1 MPKTTTPK
9 RAGIWESFDNA
20 GLDPNG
26 RSPRRAT
33 GGTDARGRIRWL
45 LALVG
50 LGGGLLLLDLA
61 GLFSTAD
68 DVASRTVGSVQLLR
82 VLGFAIPFVAYAVA
96 VHRRRDSQLEVA
108 REDHAVRFALFI
120 LIAIYAVSLLG
131 VYAPAPT
138 PSLLRSPFFL
148 PFVASLVL
156 YIAAQTYADASRAVT
171 FYGRFIRPGLKR
183 LLQVRGPQML
193 GDEKLFRGRKTVIL
207 KLDMAN
213 YTRTTFDM
221 PYGMRRLFQD
231 LWFTLVDKVVARQV
245 FLDKN
250 LGDGSVYCFEDGL
263 PGGSCSAALRA
274 ALEIRERQLGT
285 FDRLYRQRLEVLLE
299 RTPELGK
306 IAPRYYERYR
316 AKTGQD
322 FSERRTQIRIALTTG
337 YVDEGL
343 WGLAS
348 QSHYDVQGGPVVVAT
363 RLEEAAENGEI
374 VFDDDFLAEL
384 EEESPDWLDRSLLE
398 PRQVDLKGIGAWK
411 LYALPDGVGAELL
424 GQA

>member
-1 MPKTTTPK
+1 MK
-9 RAGIWESFDNA
+9 I
-20 GLDPNG
+20 
-26 RSPRRAT
+26 
-33 GGTDARGRIRWL
+33 
-45 LALVG
+45 
-50 LGGGLLLLDLA
+50 
-61 GLFSTAD
+61 
-68 DVASRTVGSVQLLR
+68 
-82 VLGFAIPFVAYAVA
+82 
-96 VHRRRDSQLEVA
+96 
-108 REDHAVRFALFI
+108 
-120 LIAIYAVSLLG
+120 
-131 VYAPAPT
+131 
-138 PSLLRSPFFL
+138 
-148 PFVASLVL
+148 
-156 YIAAQTYADASRAVT
+156 
-171 FYGRFIRPGLKR
+171 
-183 LLQVRGPQML
+183 
-193 GDEKLFRGRKTVIL
+193 
-207 KLDMAN
+207 DMAN